1 MKNHSK
7 LHIIA
12 IVCMFALA
20 ACNGLAAP
28 TATPKPSS
36 TPAPTNTPQPT
47 STLTPTAQPTLALGE
62 RQKVNAGGYSLQ
74 VPLGFKTE
82 IRNAQTTINNQDSTI
97 LISMTTAARQ
107 NDTQTA
113 ETVLTGFI
121 ANVKQLMTDLNA
133 SDPYPIKIGNLDGL
147 AIDVSG
153 TYKNEASTGQ
163 AAIADMGQ
171 SGFFVV
177 FALAQDGT
185 GEKQWIAQGHPI
197 FDATLHSVEFFTPVV
212 ESSTCT
218 AIASDATYGY
228 TKENPIKVGGDDFG
242 GPPREREYLD
252 NLAGPNG
259 EKISYSRTGS
269 INFGNTILDAFVIRG
284 LSKEVTLYIDEYSFT
299 EPQAPV
305 GFTCLATFTLEKP

>member
-7 LHIIA
+7 LHIIS

-20 ACNGLAAP
+20 ACSLQAAP

-36 TPAPTNTPQPT
+36 TPNPTDTPQPT

-74 VPLGFKTE
+74 APLGFETE
-82 IRNAQTTINNQDSTI
+82 IRNAQATLNNPDSTI

-113 ETVLTGFI
+113 ETVLTGFM
-121 ANVKQLMTDLNA
+121 ANVKKGITDLKT
-133 SDPYPIKIGNLDGL
+133 SDPYPIKVGKLDGL
-147 AIDVSG
+147 AVDLSG
-153 TYKNEASTGQ
+153 TYENAANTGQ
-163 AAIADMGQ
+163 AAVADMGS
-171 SGFFVV
+171 SGFFIA
-177 FALAQDGT
+177 FTLTQDGT
-185 GEKQWIAQGHPI
+185 GEKLWDTKGHQI
-197 FDATLHSVEFFTPVV
+197 FDSTLHSIEFFTPVI
-212 ESSTCT
+212 ETDSCS
-218 AIASDATYGY
+218 IAADATYGY
-228 TKENPIKVGGDDFG
+228 TKENPIKVGGDDFD

-252 NLAGPNG
+252 NLAGSKG

-269 INFGNTILDAFVIRG
+269 INFGDTILDVYIIRG
-284 LSKEVTLYIDEYSFT
+284 LNKEVTLYIDEYSFT

-305 GFTCLATFTLEKP
+305 GFTCLAAFTLEKP